1 MFNYDNIPETLKN
14 LNQFL
19 NFKIEAKENGK
30 YGKPPVDKNGYN
42 ISYKKPENWMTFE
55 GAIANYN
62 KCKKI
67 DGINFVLTK
76 EDDLVGIDLDG
87 CINNGSIED
96 WANDWVQTLDSY
108 TEISPSGKGLRIFI
122 KGKIPGNKNEENI
135 EIYGHDK
142 VLTLTGNRLENTPI
156 EINVN
161 QEGLDKM
168 MEQFNTETQ
177 YQTQSLQPVITNN
190 LDDDSIIGKAKTNST
205 TGAGFTKLF
214 EQGVDDGEDHSEA
227 DLKFC
232 KMLAFWAS
240 KDEEKID
247 RIFRKSALYREK
259 WERDS
264 YRNSTIKKAIESTTK
279 YYNPGNGNGHLKS
292 KTNGNR
298 VTASN
303 DLDSFSYR
311 WEYTEIGM
319 AEKVIEKQEG
329 KIKWCETWKKWL
341 WFNGKHWDK
350 DNEEKHAKNAI
361 ENTLKM
367 LTSEAAEELK
377 YLDVTNLNDK
387 KKEEENEEESEGI
400 PEVKAPEELEK
411 EILAKEARKNKLT
424 EKIKAY
430 ISYFSNTKFNSVCN
444 LMKTKCSVA
453 PDIFDTNKY
462 LFNLKNG
469 TINLKTGKLKKHD
482 KEDYITKISDI
493 SYKPNAKAKEWENFL
508 KQVIRDQQ
516 TINYLQKAV
525 GYTLTGSTKEECL
538 HFLYGSGRNGKT
550 TFTQIIEKL
559 LGDYAKKSQV
569 SILIKKD
576 KSMGQGASNDIA
588 RLKGARFVSTTEL
601 SQWDRLDE
609 GLVKDL
615 TSTDTIS
622 GRFLYSEFFDY
633 EPTHKLWL
641 YGNHKPSITG
651 QDEGIWR
658 RIRVVDFPVQ
668 IAEEDKDTNLDIK
681 LEAELEGILSWAI
694 KGCLNWQQE
703 GLYPVAG
710 IKKATEEYREE
721 MRDSVSLFVE
731 DICVKDKG
739 ECITTSD
746 LNEAYLNYCEKE
758 NQKPMTQKAVGIRLK
773 EMGYTNGKEKG
784 VRVWFGIRLADFKD
798 KLDARL
804 DAYEE
809 REEKTRPTEE
819 HSNSKGSNNG
829 NGHVGHVS
837 VKNLEKNQTPNTFS
851 DNPSN
856 PSNPSNPPFS
866 SASSFIKNRK
876 DSHKKKGI
884 SQRFF
889 SCDDPLSETL
899 IKSGDYV
906 YVGNGV
912 YVLGLVKDFIE
923 SLETLYPDCRIMP
936 EDQQDFVSSDWED
949 HYNRLK
955 TMHKDH
961 KKNNENYS

>member
-1 MFNYDNIPETLKN
+1 MFNYSNIPETLKQF
-14 LNQFL
+14 NQFL
-19 NFKIEAKENGK
+19 NFKFKTKENGK
-30 YGKPPVDKNGYN
+30 TGKPPVDGKGYN
-42 ISYKKPENWMTFE
+42 VSPTESGNWMTYE
-55 GAIANYN
+55 EAIANYRD
-62 KCKKI
+62 CEQVH
-67 DGINFVLTK
+67 GISFVL
-76 EDDLVGIDLDG
+76 DQGDGLVGIDLDN
-87 CINNGSIED
+87 CVDNGSIED
-96 WANDWVQTLDSY
+96 WANDWIQTLDSY
-108 TEISPSGKGLRIFI
+108 TEISPSGTGLRIFI
-122 KGKIPGNKNEENI
+122 KGEVASSKKEGNI
-135 EIYGHDK
+135 EVYGHNK
-142 VLTLTGNRLENTPI
+142 PLTLTGNHLESTPI

-177 YQTQSLQPVITNN
+177 YQTRSLQPIITNN
-190 LDDDSIIGKAKTNST
+190 LDDDFIIGKAKTNST
-205 TGAGFTKLF
+205 TGAEFTRLF
-214 EQGVDDGEDHSEA
+214 GQGIDDGEDHSEA
-227 DLKFC
+227 DLKLC
-232 KMLAFWAS
+232 KMLAFWAG
-240 KDEEKID
+240 KDEETID

-264 YRNSTIKKAIESTTK
+264 YRNSTIKKAIEITTK
-279 YYNPGNGNGHLKS
+279 CYTPENGNGYLKS
-292 KTNGNR
+292 KTNGKG
-298 VTASN
+298 VVESN
-303 DLDSFSYR
+303 ELDSQSYR
-311 WEYTEIGM
+311 WEYTEIGI
-319 AEKVIEKQEG
+319 AEKVIAKHGDE
-329 KIKWCETWKKWL
+329 IKWCETWKKWL
-341 WFNGKHWDK
+341 CFNGKYWDK
-350 DNEEKHAKNAI
+350 DNEEKHARNAI
-361 ENTLKM
+361 ENTLKT
-367 LTSEAAEELK
+367 LIAETAKKLKDIPEEEDGEEGSKESSEGKDLEELGDK
-377 YLDVTNLNDK
+377 LEKLEDK
-387 KKEEENEEESEGI
+387 K
-400 PEVKAPEELEK
+400 A
-411 EILAKEARKNKLT
+411 AKEGKENKLK
-424 EKIKAY
+424 EKIKTY
-430 ISYFSNTKFNSVCN
+430 VSYLSNTKFNSVCN

-453 PDIFDTNKY
+453 PDVFDTNKY

-469 TINLKTGKLKKHD
+469 TMNLKTGKLKKHD

-493 SYKPNAKAKEWENFL
+493 SYKPKAKAEEWESFL

-516 TINYLQKAV
+516 TINYLQKAI
-525 GYTLTGSTKEECL
+525 GYTLTGSTEEECL
-538 HFLYGSGRNGKT
+538 HFLYGNGRNGKT
-550 TFTQIIEKL
+550 TFIQIIEKL

-569 SILIKKD
+569 SILMKKD

-601 SQWDRLDE
+601 GQWDRLDE

-658 RIRVVDFPVQ
+658 RIRLVNFPVQ
-668 IAEEDKDTNLDIK
+668 IAEEDKDTKLEGK

-721 MRDSVSLFVE
+721 MRDSVSLFDE

-746 LNEAYLNYCEKE
+746 LNEAYLSYCEKE
-758 NQKPMTQKAVGIRLK
+758 NHKPMTQKAVGIRLK
-773 EMGYTNGKEKG
+773 EMGLTNGKEKG

-837 VKNLEKNQTPNTFS
+837 VNNSEKNQTPDTFL

-856 PSNPSNPPFS
+856 PSNPSNPPFPSTS
-866 SASSFIKNRK
+866 SSIENKK
-876 DSHKKKGI
+876 DSHKKKSI
-884 SQRFF
+884 QRFF

-899 IKSGDYV
+899 IESGDYV

-912 YVLGLVKDFIE
+912 YALDLITEFIE

-936 EDQQDFVSSDWED
+936 EDQQDFVLSDWED
-949 HYNRLK
+949 HCNRLEI
-955 TMHKDH
+955 MHENH
-961 KKNNENYS
+961 RKNSNEINI

>member
-1 MFNYDNIPETLKN
+1 MFNYDNIPETLKQF
-14 LNQFL
+14 NQFL
-19 NFKIEAKENGK
+19 NFKIKTKENGK
-30 YGKPPVDKNGYN
+30 SGKPPVDKNGYI
-42 ISYKKPENWMTFE
+42 ISYKKTENWMTFE

-62 KCKKI
+62 KCEKI

-76 EDDLVGIDLDG
+76 EDGLVGIDLDD
-87 CINNGSIED
+87 CVDNGSIED
-96 WANDWVQTLDSY
+96 WANDWIQTLDSY
-108 TEISPSGKGLRIFI
+108 TEISPSGTGLRIFI
-122 KGKIPGNKNEENI
+122 KGEISSNKNEGNI
-135 EIYGHDK
+135 EVYRYDK
-142 VLTLTGNRLENTPI
+142 VLTLTGNHLKSTPI

-168 MEQFNTETQ
+168 MEQFNTKTQ
-177 YQTQSLQPVITNN
+177 YQTKSLQPTITNN
-190 LDDDSIIGKAKTNST
+190 LDDDSIIEKAKTNRT
-205 TGAGFTKLF
+205 TGAGFTRLF
-214 EQGVDDGEDHSEA
+214 EQGIDDGEDHSEA
-227 DLKFC
+227 DLKLC
-232 KMLAFWAS
+232 KMLAFWAG
-240 KDEEKID
+240 KDEEIID

-279 YYNPGNGNGHLKS
+279 CYTPENGNGYLKS
-292 KTNGNR
+292 KTNGKG
-298 VTASN
+298 VVESN
-303 DLDSFSYR
+303 ELDSQSYR
-311 WEYTEIGM
+311 WEYTEIGI
-319 AEKVIEKQEG
+319 AEKVIEKHG
-329 KIKWCETWKKWL
+329 DKIKWCETWKKWL
-341 WFNGKHWDK
+341 CFNGKYWDK
-350 DNEEKHAKNAI
+350 DNEEKRARNAI
-361 ENTLKM
+361 ENTLKT
-367 LTSEAAEELK
+367 LIAETAKKLK
-377 YLDVTNLNDK
+377 DIP
-387 KKEEENEEESEGI
+387 EEEDGEEGSKESSEG
-400 PEVKAPEELEK
+400 K
-411 EILAKEARKNKLT
+411 ENKLK
-424 EKIKAY
+424 EKIKTY
-430 ISYFSNTKFNSVCN
+430 VSYLSNTKFNSVCN

-453 PDIFDTNKY
+453 PDVFDTNKY

-469 TINLKTGKLKKHD
+469 TMNLKTGKLKKHD

-493 SYKPNAKAKEWENFL
+493 SYKPKAKTKEWENFL

-550 TFTQIIEKL
+550 TFTQVIEKL

-569 SILIKKD
+569 SILMKKD
-576 KSMGQGASNDIA
+576 KGMGQGASNDIA

-668 IAEEDKDTNLDIK
+668 IAEKDKDTNLEEK

-703 GLYPVAG
+703 GLYPVAE

-731 DICVKDKG
+731 DICVKEKG
-739 ECITTSD
+739 DGITTSD
-746 LNEAYLNYCEKE
+746 LNEAYLSYCEKE
-758 NQKPMTQKAVGIRLK
+758 NHKPMTQKAVGIRLK
-773 EMGYTNGKEKG
+773 EMGLTNGKEKG

-798 KLDARL
+798 KLGARL

-809 REEKTRPTEE
+809 REEKTQTTGE
-819 HSNSKGSNNG
+819 HSNSKDSNNG
-829 NGHVGHVS
+829 NGRIGHVPL
-837 VKNLEKNQTPNTFS
+837 KTPEKNQTPNTFL

-856 PSNPSNPPFS
+856 PSNPSNPHFPSTS
-866 SASSFIKNRK
+866 SSIENKK
-876 DSHKKKGI
+876 DLHKKKSI
-884 SQRFF
+884 QRFF

-899 IKSGDYV
+899 IESGDYI

-912 YVLGLVKDFIE
+912 YALDLITEFIE
-923 SLETLYPDCRIMP
+923 SLETLYPDCQIML
-936 EDQQDFVSSDWED
+936 EDQQNFVLSDWED
-949 HYNRLK
+949 HCNRLEI
-955 TMHKDH
+955 MHKNH
-961 KKNNENYS
+961 RKISNASIPNYLG